1 MAKFAPYATVQDKV
15 WYYAFRIICALIL
28 LYLIFPVLVIIP
40 LSFNDTGLFTYSK
53 EFLSFQEGE
62 WSFRHYNDFL
72 YNEQLGWLD
81 AVRNSIIVAFF
92 STFICT
98 ALGTVAA
105 LGLSNPRMPYR
116 SAIMALMLSPMI
128 VPLIISAL
136 AMYFFYSRL
145 GLQGTYLGVILT
157 HVVLGT
163 PFVVIT
169 VTATLS
175 GFDRNLI
182 RAGLNLGASPTRV
195 FFKVIMP
202 LILPGV
208 ISGALFA
215 FVTSFDEVVVVTF
228 IAAAQQHT
236 IPIKMF
242 SGLRE
247 QISPVILA
255 VATLLILLSI
265 SLLTT
270 VELLRRRS
278 EVNRGTG
285 TLSTTTGLFSRIW
298 LIGMV
303 VFLLNFLVWLIL
315 PLMGYQSVTWGESV
329 LTLDDLMVWG
339 VAVAAAILVASVAV
353 LAVGSLLAMMGGKTK
368 PKYG

>member
-1 MAKFAPYATVQDKV
+1 MAKFPPYASLWDKV
-15 WYYAFRIICALIL
+15 WYYGFRIICALIL

-40 LSFNDTGLFTYSK
+40 LSFNESGLFTYSP
-53 EFLSFQEGE
+53 EFLAFKEGQ
-62 WSFRHYNDFL
+62 WSLRHYDDFL
-72 YNEQLGWLD
+72 YNNQLGWLD
-81 AVRNSIIVAFF
+81 SVRNSIIVAFF

-98 ALGTVAA
+98 ALGTIAA
-105 LGLSNPRMPYR
+105 LGLSNPRMPAK

-145 GLQGTYLGVILT
+145 GLQGSYLGIILS

-182 RAGLNLGASPTRV
+182 RAGLNLGATPTTV
-195 FFKVIMP
+195 FFKVVMP

-228 IAAAQQHT
+228 IAEASQHT

-242 SGLRE
+242 QGLRE

-278 EVNRGTG
+278 EVTRGTG
-285 TLSTTTGLFSRIW
+285 SLSATMGWFSRVWLLGMLVFLANFLIWLLLPLSGFSGFELGDRVYTPDDIMIRGVALAVIVLLASVVVLIMGTVLSLFSRRQQ
-298 LIGMV
+298 
-303 VFLLNFLVWLIL
+303 
-315 PLMGYQSVTWGESV
+315 PR
-329 LTLDDLMVWG
+329 
-339 VAVAAAILVASVAV
+339 
-353 LAVGSLLAMMGGKTK
+353 
-368 PKYG
+368 YG